1 MIYHDENAKKNDCRA
16 WLLWKNL
23 SLVQMMSDISV
34 YRLSVDMM
42 SSSFCFM
49 VMVVMLLIGSFKSK
63 GEFKW
68 WKMTKGVEN
77 HSCVLSLRGS
87 GHHYWC
93 LYYVSLYMLIF
104 LKSQRCKGGECLN
117 IRATALWNS
126 SSDNLGTPCEWTKMV
141 YRNGCRIIAQNPC
154 FLGSIRDC
162 QA

>member
-63 GEFKW
+63 GEFK
-68 WKMTKGVEN
+68 
-77 HSCVLSLRGS
+77 
-87 GHHYWC
+87 
-93 LYYVSLYMLIF
+93 
-104 LKSQRCKGGECLN
+104 
-117 IRATALWNS
+117 
-126 SSDNLGTPCEWTKMV
+126 
-141 YRNGCRIIAQNPC
+141 
-154 FLGSIRDC
+154 
-162 QA
+162 